1 MSDDIDRSAL
11 PIPDPTFTGTIRRT
25 LEGAVPDWNLV
36 TPVSPPAGAPNVLL
50 VLIDDAGFGHPSTFG
65 GAVDTPNYTRL
76 AEGGLRYNRFHV
88 TALCSPTRAAL
99 LTGRNHHAVGLGAVT
114 ETPTG
119 FPGYSGFAPKDAASL
134 PRILQGNGYATAAI
148 GKWHLTPDH
157 EQGPAGPL
165 DRWPNAWGFDYFWGF
180 LGGESGQYDPLI
192 AENQQIVGVPAR
204 ETAGEGY
211 YLPDDMTD
219 KAVAWLHRMRAQSA
233 DKPFFMYYSTGCS
246 HAPHQV
252 PKKWSDKYE
261 GCFDGGWDRY
271 REETFQRQKDLGV
284 IPPDAQLTPSP
295 ANPEGSGPAFPAWD
309 SLDDDE
315 KRVYARQM
323 EVFAGYQENADWNV
337 GRLLDAIDEMGELDD
352 TLVIWIWGD
361 NGASMEGTLT
371 GTFNELTT
379 ENGVP
384 LTAEQQFEMIAL
396 HGGLP
401 AWGTELLQPHYSA
414 AWAWAGNCPFQWGK
428 QVASHLGGTRNPM
441 VVHWPARTSGHEG
454 LRSQFTHVTDVAP
467 TVLGVAGLP
476 VPTSV
481 DGIAQQPMHGFSFA
495 SSFVDPAAPEHH
507 THQYF
512 EIYGN
517 RGMYKDGWWLSTM
530 LPHLPWDLSPQTMQQ
545 FAPGVWHPDQDPVE
559 LYYLPDDFSQANDLA
574 PGNPAKVQ
582 ELREL
587 MYAEMDKYHVTPLLA
602 ALGAF
607 WGIVAP
613 PPTQTSYPFAGDVE
627 NVAPGMIPPIY
638 AHSYSI
644 TADLVVPD
652 GGAEGVIV
660 AEANHL
666 GGFSLYV
673 EDGTLRYTYSMLGV
687 KVYRVA
693 ATGTLPTGDV
703 QVRMQFTAT
712 TPGTLG
718 TGGTV
723 TLYVGDDEVGS
734 GTMDNSVPH
743 RFTAYSGMDVGR
755 DGGAVVERSY
765 AAKAPFA
772 FTGTVKQVVFDIVPL
787 ASADDELAAHQ
798 AAVQG
803 KVVSGIN
810 A

>member
-1 MSDDIDRSAL
+1 MSDQVDRSEL
-11 PIPDPTFTGTIRRT
+11 PIPDPTFTGTIHRT
-25 LEGAVPDWNLV
+25 LEGSVPDWNI
-36 TPVSPPAGAPNVLL
+36 VSAVEPPQGAPNVLL
-50 VLIDDAGFGHPSTFG
+50 VLIDDAGFGNPSTFG
-65 GAVDTPNYTRL
+65 GAIATPNFTRT

-119 FPGYSGFAPKDAASL
+119 FPGYSGFAAKDAASL

-192 AENQQIVGVPAR
+192 AENQTIIGVPA
-204 ETAGEGY
+204 GDGY

-219 KAVAWLHRMRAQSA
+219 KAIAWLHRMRAQDA

-252 PKKWSDKYE
+252 PSQWSDKYA
-261 GCFDGGWDRY
+261 GLFDSGWDQY
-271 REETFQRQKDLGV
+271 REETFQRQRQLGV
-284 IPPDAQLTPSP
+284 IPPDAELTRSP
-295 ANPEGSGPAFPAWD
+295 ANPEGSGPDDRAFPAWD
-309 SLDDDE
+309 SLREHE
-315 KRVYARQM
+315 KRLYARQM
-323 EVFAGYQENADWNV
+323 EVYAGYQENADWNV
-337 GRLLDAIDEMGELDD
+337 GRLLDALDEMGELDD

-379 ENGVP
+379 ENGIP
-384 LTAEQQFEMIAL
+384 LTTEQQLELIAI

-401 AWGTELLQPHYSA
+401 AWGTELLLPHYSA

-441 VVHWPARTSGHEG
+441 VVHWPARVSGREG
-454 LRSQFTHVTDVAP
+454 LRSQFTHATDLAPTILDVARIP
-467 TVLGVAGLP
+467 A
-476 VPTSV
+476 PTSV
-481 DGIAQQPMHGFSFA
+481 DGISQQPMHGFSFA
-495 SSFVDPAAPEHH
+495 SSFVDPAAAEHH
-507 THQYF
+507 TQQYF

-517 RGMYKDGWWLSTM
+517 RAMYHDGWWLATM
-530 LPHLPWDLSPQTMQQ
+530 LPHLPWDLSPQTMAQ

-559 LYYLPDDFSQANDLA
+559 LYYLPDDFSQAHDLA
-574 PGNPAKVQ
+574 ADNPGKVQ

-587 MYAEMDKYHVTPLLA
+587 MYAEMDKYQVTPLLA
-602 ALGAF
+602 ALGSF
-607 WGIVAP
+607 WGIVPP
-613 PPTQTSYPFAGDVE
+613 PPTQTTYPFSGDVD

-644 TADLVVPD
+644 TADLVVPED
-652 GGAEGVIV
+652 GAEGVIV

-666 GGFSLYV
+666 GGFSLFV
-673 EDGTLRYTYSMLGV
+673 QDGTLKYTYSMLGV
-687 KVYRVA
+687 KVYRQE
-693 ATGTLPTGDV
+693 ATSTLPTGEV
-703 QVRMQFTAT
+703 QVRMEFTAD

-718 TGGTV
+718 TGGTA
-723 TLYVGDDEVGS
+723 TLFVGDQQVAS
-734 GTMDNSVPH
+734 AAIDNTVPH
-743 RFTAYSGMDVGR
+743 RFTAYAGMDMGR
-755 DGGAVVERSY
+755 DNGTVVERSY
-765 AAKAPFA
+765 ARQAPFP
-772 FTGTVKQVVFDIVPL
+772 FTGTIKQVVFDIVPL
-787 ASADDELAAHQ
+787 PTTEDEMAAHQ

-803 KVVSGIN
+803 RVVSGIN